1 MKFIKEDMEF
11 NKKELALIE
20 KINDVFPKVELDPNV
35 AIGICWT
42 PGEKGIEMLNKLF
55 AAQGKE
61 KRLEVPT
68 NQRFSYSSYERKLE
82 AFFRDVS
89 CFTLTRLQEEDDSV
103 FFPARYNP
111 VPWWKVNMETFRHV
125 MDFVFYGLSP
135 YGLYYY
141 LPAFM
146 LATLHDLNLQR
157 RKMDLTQ
164 RLIGIGLLNELAIR
178 GRGIHKKTGN
188 DFWKEAG
195 EVESR
200 YRDPLF
206 KGLSDLRTCENPS
219 LDIVFLS
226 LLSEEQKKLLAQ
238 FVMYTVDIAFPY
250 SEDEE
255 KYENTHRKTLF
266 DVWGCVEV

>member
-1 MKFIKEDMEF
+1 MKFNKE
-11 NKKELALIE
+11 ELALIE
-20 KINDVFPKVELDPNV
+20 KIQDVFPKVELDPNV
-35 AIGICWT
+35 AIGLCWT
-42 PGEKGIEMLNKLF
+42 QGEKSIEMLNKLF
-55 AAQGKE
+55 AAKGEK
-61 KRLEVPT
+61 KRLGVPV
-68 NQRFSYSSYERKLE
+68 NQRFSYSGYERKLE

-89 CFTLTRLQEEDDSV
+89 CFTLARLQEEDDSV
-103 FFPARYNP
+103 YFPARYNP
-111 VPWWKVNMETFRHV
+111 VPWWEVNMEISRHV
-125 MDFVFYGLSP
+125 MGYLFYGLSP

-141 LPAFM
+141 LPSFM

-164 RLIGIGLLNELAIR
+164 RLIGIGLLNKLAIT
-178 GRGIHKKTGN
+178 GRGIQKKTGK

-206 KGLSDLRTCENPS
+206 KDLSDLRTHENPS
-219 LDIVFLS
+219 LEIIFLS
-226 LLSEEQKKLLAQ
+226 LLSEEQKQLLAQ

-255 KYENTHRKTLF
+255 KYEHTHRKTLF
-266 DVWGCVEV
+266 DVWGCVEI